1 MLTHESRQPAS
12 WLIFDVGRYPLLWA
26 VRESEIGEGK
36 RESMSD
42 AGAGKVTMQWCL
54 RPSADER
61 SGVMETGSLGSLTQL
76 ESQQ

>member
-1 MLTHESRQPAS
+1 MLAHESRQLPS

-54 RPSADER
+54 RPSSDER
-61 SGVMETGSLGSLTQL
+61 SGVMETGRLCYLTQR